1 MIRRPTHAQHT
12 RRERKSALY
21 MQCSCGELKDCSL
34 WLRNLI
40 ATDREVLARGS
51 GRLAHPSRRVS
62 SSRVSVGARWARVR
76 SRAVSVIVLP
86 KMSAAIAIAGGEV
99 TRPER
104 RRCHAIHEG
113 TSLPPSVLSQVA
125 RSRPRQRRD
134 CRKSVRSPSSKR
146 HGRQG
151 ARPATHSS
159 CVVSSPS
166 TSPRSRPSRTAS
178 PSSKAS
184 STRWGV

>member
-1 MIRRPTHAQHT
+1 MIRRPTHAQQT

-21 MQCSCGELKDCSL
+21 MQCSCGELKDCSI

-40 ATDREVLARGS
+40 EPHRG
-51 GRLAHPSRRVS
+51 VS
-62 SSRVSVGARWARVR
+62 LVGEHTHSVGLVHPAREQLTCSVSARTGG
-76 SRAVSVIVLP
+76 VSVIVPP
-86 KMSAAIAIAGGEV
+86 KMSADMGR

-104 RRCHAIHEG
+104 RRCRAIHED
-113 TSLPPSVLSQVA
+113 TSLPPSVRSQVA
-125 RSRPRQRRD
+125 RGRPRQRRD

-159 CVVSSPS
+159 CVVSLPS
-166 TSPRSRPSRTAS
+166 TSPRSRTSGTAS

-184 STRWGV
+184 STRWRV